1 MPSLLAFAPIPALA
15 AVLLVATDSSFA
27 IGSARF
33 HLTFAMDRPGAMLL
47 GVSAL
52 LWIAAGAYAS
62 QYLQNRPNHG
72 RFVVCWLM
80 TLTGCVGVFL
90 AADMVGFYFL
100 LALLTLGAC
109 GLVIYHETPSA
120 WRAGAVYIGLALL
133 AEAFLLMAF
142 VLLASEIPGNSLLI
156 RDAAAALPTSPQR
169 DLILALLIAGFGMKA
184 GLVPFHFW
192 MPLAYSAAPTPA
204 AAVLSGAVVK
214 ASILGMIRFLPL
226 GTALPDWGTAI
237 AAAGLF
243 AALYGVVIGI
253 TQRNPRVV
261 LAYSSVSQM
270 GFIIAIIGMG
280 MLTGDGRAALA
291 AAFYA
296 AHHVLVKGALFLSVG
311 VIAATGSR
319 RLWPMLLP
327 AAIIAVGLGG
337 LPLTGGALAKFVADE
352 LLGDSTASTI
362 ATLSAIG
369 TTLLMLQFLRH
380 LASTASQDPQATAN
394 AGLVWPWLATAA
406 VSLVVPWTL
415 YLDGTARNAA
425 RSAFRCGAM
434 EGAVA
439 RSAGRRTGD
448 GAVALVALDAADSQG
463 RHHCGAGR
471 RRADRSHMGQGAAT
485 NGQRS
490 SPMAGGHRVAADTDR
505 RARCSCARTMK
516 RRAWR
521 RGHLEA
527 MGTIARRSAV
537 TPNASHSG
545 DVPGATSRPTAG
557 GDGAD

>member
-1 MPSLLAFAPIPALA
+1 MIGGSTLLASAFVVPLCMLLACLWPRALIRMPSLLVFAPIPALA
-15 AVLLVATDSSFA
+15 AVLLVATDSSLA

-52 LWIAAGAYAS
+52 LWIASGVYAS
-62 QYLQNRPNHG
+62 QYLEGRPNRG

-120 WRAGAVYIGLALL
+120 WRAGAVYIGFGLL
-133 AEAFLLMAF
+133 AESLLLMAL
-142 VLLASEIPGNSLLI
+142 VLLAAQVPSDSLLI

-169 DLILALLIAGFGMKA
+169 DLILVLLIAGLGMKA

-192 MPLAYSAAPTPA
+192 MPLSYSAAPTPA

-226 GTALPDWGTAI
+226 EAVLPDWGTALT
-237 AAAGLF
+237 AAGLF

-270 GFIIAIIGMG
+270 GFIIAVIGMG
-280 MLTGDGRAALA
+280 VLAGDGRAALA

-296 AHHVLVKGALFLSVG
+296 AHHVLVKGALFLSIG

-319 RLWPMLLP
+319 RLWLMLLP

-337 LPLTGGALAKFVADE
+337 LPLTGGSLAKFVADE
-352 LLGDSTASTI
+352 LLGDSTASSI
-362 ATLSAIG
+362 ATLSAVG
-369 TTLLMLQFLRH
+369 TTLLMLQFLRS
-380 LASTASQDPQATAN
+380 LATTASQNPQAVAP
-394 AGLVWPWLATAA
+394 AGLVWPWLATAV

-415 YLDGTARNAA
+415 YLTVPSGTLPDPLSPAVLWKALWPVLL
-425 RSAFRCGAM
+425 
-434 EGAVA
+434 GAVIA
-439 RSAGRRTGD
+439 IAMWRWGRWLPRIPKGD
-448 GAVALVALDAADSQG
+448 IIVALDGGMRMAVTWGKAPERTDGVLRQWPAASVSLLILTI
-463 RHHCGAGR
+463 AL
-471 RRADRSHMGQGAAT
+471 GAA
-485 NGQRS
+485 
-490 SPMAGGHRVAADTDR
+490 VF
-505 RARCSCARTMK
+505 AR
-516 RRAWR
+516 
-521 RGHLEA
+521 
-527 MGTIARRSAV
+527 
-537 TPNASHSG
+537 
-545 DVPGATSRPTAG
+545 
-557 GDGAD
+557 

>member
-1 MPSLLAFAPIPALA
+1 
-15 AVLLVATDSSFA
+15 
-27 IGSARF
+27 
-33 HLTFAMDRPGAMLL
+33 MLL
-47 GVSAL
+47 GVAAL
-52 LWIAAGAYAS
+52 LWIASGAYAS
-62 QYLQNRPNHG
+62 QYLQGRPDRG

-80 TLTGCVGVFL
+80 TLTGCLGAFL

-109 GLVIYHETPSA
+109 GLVIQRETRRA
-120 WRAGAVYIGLALL
+120 WRAGAIYIGLALL

-142 VLLASEIPGNSLLI
+142 VLLAGQIPGDSLLI
-156 RDAAAALPTSPQR
+156 RDAAAALPASPQR
-169 DLILALLIAGFGMKA
+169 DLILALLIAGLGMKA

-226 GTALPDWGTAI
+226 ETALPDCGTAL

-270 GFIIAIIGMG
+270 GFIVAVIGMG
-280 MLTGDGRAALA
+280 MIAGDGRAALA

-352 LLGDSTASTI
+352 LLGDGTASKI
-362 ATLSAIG
+362 ATLSAVG
-369 TTLLMLQFLRH
+369 TTLLMLQFLRS
-380 LASTASQDPQATAN
+380 LARTASRDPQATAA
-394 AGLVWPWLATAA
+394 AGLVWPWLVTAVA
-406 VSLVVPWTL
+406 SLVVPWTL
-415 YLDGTARNAA
+415 YLTVPSGTLPDPL
-425 RSAFRCGAM
+425 SP
-434 EGAVA
+434 AVLWK
-439 RSAGRRTGD
+439 
-448 GAVALVALDAADSQG
+448 ALWPVLL
-463 RHHCGAGR
+463 
-471 RRADRSHMGQGAAT
+471 GAALAIALWRWARWLPRVPE
-485 NGQRS
+485 GDV
-490 SPMAGGHRVAADTDR
+490 VAAMDGGVQVVV
-505 RARCSCARTMK
+505 
-516 RRAWR
+516 AW
-521 RGHLEA
+521 GKTLERMDSA
-527 MGTIARRSAV
+527 LRQWPAAGVSLVILTIALGAAV
-537 TPNASHSG
+537 FA
-545 DVPGATSRPTAG
+545 R
-557 GDGAD
+557 

>member
-1 MPSLLAFAPIPALA
+1 MIGQSTLLASAFVVPLGMLLACLWPRALNRMPSLLAFAPIPALA
-15 AVLLVATDSSFA
+15 AVLLVASDSSLA

-52 LWIAAGAYAS
+52 LWIASGAYAS
-62 QYLQNRPNHG
+62 QYLQGRPNRG

-109 GLVIYHETPSA
+109 GLVIHHETPSA

-133 AEAFLLMAF
+133 AEALLLMAF
-142 VLLASEIPGNSLLI
+142 VLLAAQIPGDSLLI

-169 DLILALLIAGFGMKA
+169 DLILALLIAGLGMKA

-226 GTALPDWGTAI
+226 ETALPDWGTAL

-270 GFIIAIIGMG
+270 GFIVAVIGMG
-280 MLTGDGRAALA
+280 MLAGDGRAALA

-319 RLWPMLLP
+319 RLWLMLLP

-362 ATLSAIG
+362 ATLSAVG
-369 TTLLMLQFLRH
+369 TTLLMLQFLRS
-380 LASTASQDPQATAN
+380 LAKTASQDPQATRSRRTCLAL
-394 AGLVWPWLATAA
+394 AGDRSRFAGRAVDA
-406 VSLVVPWTL
+406 VS
-415 YLDGTARNAA
+415 DGPERNAA
-425 RSAFRCGAM
+425 
-434 EGAVA
+434 
-439 RSAGRRTGD
+439 
-448 GAVALVALDAADSQG
+448 
-463 RHHCGAGR
+463 
-471 RRADRSHMGQGAAT
+471 
-485 NGQRS
+485 
-490 SPMAGGHRVAADTDR
+490 
-505 RARCSCARTMK
+505 
-516 RRAWR
+516 
-521 RGHLEA
+521 
-527 MGTIARRSAV
+527 
-537 TPNASHSG
+537 
-545 DVPGATSRPTAG
+545 
-557 GDGAD
+557 

>member
-1 MPSLLAFAPIPALA
+1 MIGQTTLLASAFVVPFGMLLLCLWPQILNRMPSLLAFAPIPALA
-15 AVLLVATDSSFA
+15 AVLLVATNSSFA

-253 TQRNPRVV
+253 TQRNPRLV

-380 LASTASQDPQATAN
+380 LASTASQDPQAAAN

-415 YLDGTARNAA
+415 YLTVPRGTLPDPLSAA
-425 RSAFRCGAM
+425 VLWKALWPVLLGGALAMALWRWWRSM
-434 EGAVA
+434 PQIPK
-439 RSAGRRTGD
+439 GD
-448 GAVALVALDAADSQG
+448 IIVALDGGVRAAVTWGKALQRTDSVLRQWP
-463 RHHCGAGR
+463 A
-471 RRADRSHMGQGAAT
+471 ATVSLLILTVALGAA
-485 NGQRS
+485 
-490 SPMAGGHRVAADTDR
+490 VL
-505 RARCSCARTMK
+505 AR
-516 RRAWR
+516 
-521 RGHLEA
+521 
-527 MGTIARRSAV
+527 
-537 TPNASHSG
+537 
-545 DVPGATSRPTAG
+545 
-557 GDGAD
+557 